1 MAYQVEEVDVD
12 VRLRVR
18 TNAPLS
24 SDDLAE
30 IIGEAIQARYP
41 NPGEAFAV
49 AAVEI
54 DGETL
59 WQNGEIA

>member
-1 MAYQVEEVDVD
+1 MLRVEEIDVD

-18 TNAPLS
+18 TDVPLS
-24 SDDLAE
+24 TDDLAE

-41 NPGEAFAV
+41 SPGDTFAV

-59 WQNGEIA
+59 WQNGDIA